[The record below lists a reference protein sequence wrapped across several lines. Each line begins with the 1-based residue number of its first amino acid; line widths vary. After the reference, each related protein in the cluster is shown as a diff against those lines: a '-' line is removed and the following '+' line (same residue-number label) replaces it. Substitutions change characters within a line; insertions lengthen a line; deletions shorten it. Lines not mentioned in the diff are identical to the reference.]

1 MINTNRFINVDKNN
15 GRIKMPKLTLMTKS
29 FETLGNISRFSNW
42 NISVIGNGLDE
53 ISFDVHKYVN
63 GEKCPIWDDLED
75 IKVVDVNGEARFEID
90 VDYTDNTET
99 IKSVHGQSLECE
111 LGQINLYDFHVN
123 DEDAMTYNETVTAN
137 DGEVLV
143 SGNYSVDFD
152 VNGNFIPTVFY
163 KPTDPNHSLLHRVIK
178 DKAPHWTI
186 GHVPS
191 YIALDE
197 EDFEAELSSTFQRT
211 YSADGT
217 NIYEFLTGEVAKES
231 NVVFIFDTV
240 HRRINCYSLTDGYI
254 TNRQSTVVSSGQ
266 VNENPTSEEQPDG
279 SYLFTQSKSNVDC
292 STANT
297 IKFDKLVDSITL
309 KLENNEK
316 VVNVDDYDF
325 DGREVNDFTV
335 DGSQTP
341 AKRMMLTNYN
351 ELTITKVESLNKIN
365 EPPALL
371 LYSNSHN
378 IIGYYKIYTN
388 LVLDITD
395 ASYFC
400 VVGQYGGVFT
410 FGVTNDTPT
419 VAGQRVTI
427 LDNPNFTTDIAV
439 KDYDTITFSDVH
451 YDNSNN
457 KPNVLVIKNNIIIDS
472 YVLSTSIEEL
482 DIYDATDL
490 VLIGGDGATFD
501 YELKLN
507 NSSNKLTLTTSSK
520 DTISVEG
527 FETLN
532 IEAAYI
538 ANERQTINYQLLDM
552 NKKVGSRVL
561 VEDAIGEDTTV
572 LISKDRL
579 AQEIGISSNKD
590 EVKNCFRVTG
600 GDDMITSAVAAV
612 NMSGSN
618 YIYQFADFQLND
630 MPNTLRERIAD
641 YQQLLE
647 DNRDDYE
654 ALYGELNDCYEQL
667 SYYQSVMAPNTNLSK
682 TTAQIAYYDLVDK
695 LTEVG
700 FSVAVNDLHVYSN
713 ISFAGITSNVKA
725 MAEVLVDSRFTVEI
739 VRGSAK
745 YNPSNQIWQ
754 GQIKLTRNTDKTDT
768 YPITDE
774 DKISLI
780 GVHIIDCS
788 NTQDELEYVKQKI
801 MKKLEEAELS
811 DIYFHTL
818 DITKVQAEEL
828 FAQYSLARLESYR
841 DAFEGCCSVVLAV
854 KDPKD
859 QSQILKQ
866 LYDRYKMLFEV
877 NDELVKVRQKQVDA
891 IQERID
897 TLEEQNADFQRRMNF
912 ANYLGKDLF
921 KVFSNYVREDDYQ
934 NDNYISDNLETT
946 EEYLNKAK
954 ELLETAQKEIKKAC
968 VLQRTVN
975 TTCQNMVLLPEF
987 RELFNKFNLFN
998 YIRVKT
1004 DDEIFKLRIVQID
1017 FDGENFADIKVTF
1030 SEQVETLDS
1039 NISDT
1044 ESILQQA
1051 QSMGTSYSATM
1062 LQASQGASAHDFV
1075 NDMYNKGLNAAK
1087 TMIADSNS
1095 NELVINSSGLLARRM
1110 DDTGLY
1116 GNKQLRII
1124 GNGIYMTDDAWDS
1137 VKMAIGETT
1146 FTDPITGQ
1154 DRQDYGLIA
1163 PNIVGQM
1170 IAGRSLYISAG
1181 NGNVKIDERGIT
1193 LGSNQYITWEEGGPV
1208 ESSVIY
1214 YAKNT
1219 SSITPP
1225 ESGWSTTMP
1234 AWENG
1239 KYIWQKTVITYADG
1253 TSDTSITCISGSKGE
1268 DGDGYTVMLT
1278 NDSHT
1283 FAGTNSH
1290 AIASS
1295 TSTNVIAYKNGEQKT
1310 VTIGTITGVPTGMT
1324 AVVDSQDSSKVNIS
1338 VTTSMT
1344 TASGVIIIPIIVDGK
1359 TFNKAFN
1366 YSIAFRGQDASE
1378 YYIVPSTYA
1387 INKTAYSFNDT
1398 STIEQIFNPST
1409 ISFNVYKKTEEV
1421 VNVAKEGVTGT
1432 PEDTS
1437 AGYTWN
1443 QDGNGVYWYYQF
1455 TNAHSLSPFI
1465 IDLGEVK
1472 TFQFIKN
1479 LHLHNMDGGYEKT
1492 VSMYG
1497 RQSTSD
1503 EWELITEK
1511 TVSELNNDIPF
1522 EYYGEQSYR
1531 YLKLTSTAYNII
1543 IGVNSTGNRFFVG
1556 SNIIRYADGYLSVQA
1571 KYDDEEENSI
1581 ITDVLQ
1587 KTDIIDVSKYSN
1599 LFISSLVC
1607 GESASLVIYP
1617 IINGS
1622 EQSGISIT
1630 DSIGVSNIDISQYDA
1645 IKFFIGYSSGS
1656 GTINYKLF
1664 NDNWINVATQSGSSI
1679 TYDLEDRNATAYRC
1693 LAYNNDNKILDS
1705 QITDVVYTDS
1715 VVSTSV
1721 QYAKANSSTTA
1732 PTSGWVDSSQDIGS
1746 ISSNDYIW
1754 TRARLI
1760 YESGYIE
1767 IGESA
1772 YDSAITKTLRT
1783 TYDYS
1788 GFKTDVARALSGGKS
1803 TTIGDDYIIS
1813 PKIGGG
1819 YLYIANQQNQTSI
1832 EINPRGIENPD
1843 STSIYNASGTLNNAY
1858 NAGPSSRT
1866 NCGHGNALK
1875 IRNLQM
1881 IKNGTIEAWNRS
1893 IHGYNYIND
1902 YAEYTS
1908 YVLPSGSTTYQ
1919 FVQFYSYMYQIKLEA
1934 IENMHCYY
1942 AIGSRNTEPSSWTEL
1957 HAGDPAVTLSNSA
1970 IEQRKGFWIK
1980 ITCSQSD
1987 YEDIEVSKKCEIDQY
2002 VSNVTLSYG
2011 HYESP
2016 SGQYGPSVFVG
2027 DTMQLPNWDFVLDGD
2042 YTFTPSGTFTDEDY
2056 YIVGISAS
2064 ESYVGSEYSFQYY
2077 ISSGEAYKIIQVLK
2091 EGEKLFNLDSSG
2103 DLNISGTFT
2112 GSGRFENQF
2121 YVSSAADTPYSGQN
2135 YYRGIFAVN
2144 QNDVTIGSTNN
2155 YFQAYNNDNGF
2166 GLVNKGKWTIYSY
2179 DTGRVVGLVS
2189 YGTGSNR
2196 GQALYS
2202 TYRTDNTMG
2211 YQHAVWLG
2219 DDHLSSNG
2227 AAHRYTAVRGDY
2239 INIYTNGRFGSSS
2252 SDDTKNQIRIAC
2264 TYLKNGSVVNGGAI
2278 WLHHY
2283 GVDMNTVNV
2292 TNNIAVQNNLSVGGS
2307 IASYGGQA
2315 TGVKFSEDINM
2326 ANHDIANVATIYAT
2340 SFHPRSDK
2348 RVKTL
2353 FDFES
2358 SFETIFTNLKPV
2370 EYIYN
2375 DDESQQK
2382 RLGFVAQD
2390 VEKSFDD
2397 AGLDINQYGIIGYN
2411 KGTIDDKKVDDL
2423 RTLSYMDFIPLNTYM
2438 IQKLMKQVDDL
2449 ENELKE
2455 IKNGE

>member
-29 FETLGNISRFSNW
+29 FETLGNISHFSNW

-111 LGQINLYDFHVN
+111 LGQISLYDFHVN

-163 KPTDPNHSLLHRVIK
+163 KPTDPDHSLLHRVIK
-178 DKAPHWTI
+178 DRAPHWTI

-266 VNENPTSEEQPDG
+266 VNENPTSEQQPDG

-410 FGVTNDTPT
+410 FSVTNDTPT

-427 LDNPNFTTDIAV
+427 LDNSNFTTDIAV
-439 KDYDTITFSDVH
+439 KNYDTITFSDVH

-572 LISKDRL
+572 LISKDKL

-682 TTAQIAYYDLVDK
+682 TTAQIAYYDLVNK

-713 ISFAGITSNVKA
+713 ISFAGITNNVKA

-1030 SEQVETLDS
+1030 SEQIETLDS

-1239 KYIWQKTVITYADG
+1239 KYIWQKTVVTYADE

-1283 FAGTNSH
+1283 FAGTDNH
-1290 AIASS
+1290 AIASQVES
-1295 TSTNVIAYKNGEQKT
+1295 KIVAYKNGTQMSVT
-1310 VTIGTITGVPTGMT
+1310 VGTATNVPTGMT
-1324 AVVDSQDSSKVNIS
+1324 VESFSDPSGTSGVAGIRVI
-1338 VTTSMT
+1338 VTTNMT
-1344 TASGVIIIPIIVDGK
+1344 TASGFVTIPITVDEK

-1387 INKTAYSFNDT
+1387 INKTAYSFSGT

-1409 ISFNVYKKTEEV
+1409 ISFDVYKKTEEV
-1421 VNVAKEGVTGT
+1421 VNVAKEGTTGS
-1432 PEDTS
+1432 PEDTT

-1443 QDGNGVYWYYQF
+1443 QYSDGVYWYYQF

-1479 LHLHNMDGGYEKT
+1479 LHLNNMDGGYEKT

-1511 TVSELNNDIPF
+1511 TVSELNNNIPF
-1522 EYYGEQSYR
+1522 EYYGEQTYR
-1531 YLKLTSTAYNII
+1531 YIKFTSTAYNVIV
-1543 IGVNSTGNRFFVG
+1543 GVNTSSNRFFIG
-1556 SNIIRYADGYLSVQA
+1556 SNIERYTNGYLSIQA
-1571 KYDDEEENSI
+1571 KYGNEVKDSLTI
-1581 ITDVLQ
+1581 PVLT
-1587 KTDIIDVSKYSN
+1587 KSDIIDVSNY
-1599 LFISSLVC
+1599 SSLFV
-1607 GESASLVIYP
+1607 ESSSLADSGVRIYP
-1617 IINGS
+1617 IINNV
-1622 EQSGISIT
+1622 EQSYINISP
-1630 DSIGVSNIDISQYDA
+1630 SVGVNSVDVSRYDA
-1645 IKFFIGYSSGS
+1645 IKFFVTMSSGS
-1656 GTINYKLF
+1656 STIKYKLF
-1664 NDNWINVATQSGSSI
+1664 NDNWVNVATQSGSSI
-1679 TYDLEDRNATAYRC
+1679 TYDLEDINATSYRC
-1693 LAYNNDNKILDS
+1693 LSYNNNNELLDS
-1705 QITDVVYTDS
+1705 QTVDIVYTDS

-1721 QYAKANSSTTA
+1721 QYAKTNSDSTP
-1732 PTSGWVDSSQDIGS
+1732 PTSGWVDSYQDIGS
-1746 ISSNDYIW
+1746 ISDTQYIW
-1754 TRARLI
+1754 TRARLT
-1760 YESGYIE
+1760 YESGYVQ
-1767 IGESA
+1767 IGEAS
-1772 YDSAITKTLRT
+1772 YDSVTTKTLRT

-1788 GFKTDVARALSGGKS
+1788 GFKTDVARALSGGQS
-1803 TTIGDDYIIS
+1803 TTIGSDYIIS

-1819 YLYIANQQNQTSI
+1819 YLYIANTDNHTSI
-1832 EINPRGIENPD
+1832 EINPKGHIDPSMVYTETGTI
-1843 STSIYNASGTLNNAY
+1843 SYQYNS
-1858 NAGPSSRT
+1858 GPSERI
-1866 NCGHGNALK
+1866 NCGSGDTLAIDALK
-1875 IRNLQM
+1875 I
-1881 IKNGTIEAWNRS
+1881 ITNGTVRNWDRNTFRIEYSEDFYYEGNFILPTGS
-1893 IHGYNYIND
+1893 
-1902 YAEYTS
+1902 TS
-1908 YVLPSGSTTYQ
+1908 YQSTQQLYRDYEITLTSTDNITCMYAIYADNETPSYNTLSVGQTISLTSQDIKDRKHLY
-1919 FVQFYSYMYQIKLEA
+1919 IKL
-1934 IENMHCYY
+1934 
-1942 AIGSRNTEPSSWTEL
+1942 L
-1957 HAGDPAVTLSNSA
+1957 
-1970 IEQRKGFWIK
+1970 
-1980 ITCSQSD
+1980 CSQSD
-1987 YEDIEVSKKCEIDQY
+1987 FEDPEVNKSCVITRKQT
-2002 VSNVTLSYG
+2002 NVTLNYG
-2011 HYESP
+2011 HYES
-2016 SGQYGPSVFVG
+2016 SGQTTVFVG
-2027 DTMQLPNWDFVLDGD
+2027 DTLPLYDVDFSNPPFI
-2042 YTFTPSGTFTDEDY
+2042 YTPVGTFTGDNFFL
-2056 YIVGISAS
+2056 ITIIGNGSAS
-2064 ESYVGSEYSFQYY
+2064 GAIDSTGSDYEVQYH
-2077 ISSGEAYKIIQVLK
+2077 IPDGAPFKIIQVLK
-2091 EGEKLFNLDSSG
+2091 NNEKLFNLDSSG
-2103 DLNISGTFT
+2103 DLTISGTFS
-2112 GSGRFENQF
+2112 GSGNFNKSF
-2121 YVSSAADTPYSGQN
+2121 NVGATVPGSIYNGVFNITTDG
-2135 YYRGIFAVN
+2135 VK
-2144 QNDVTIGSTNN
+2144 IGSTKNFIRAASNDIQLQLYANSKLMCYMSSDYYSLRTYSGNN
-2155 YFQAYNNDNGF
+2155 TQSIIATTNRTNNNISQSAIWF
-2166 GLVNKGKWTIYSY
+2166 GGGEA
-2179 DTGRVVGLVS
+2179 DGR
-2189 YGTGSNR
+2189 
-2196 GQALYS
+2196 QK
-2202 TYRTDNTMG
+2202 
-2211 YQHAVWLG
+2211 
-2219 DDHLSSNG
+2219 
-2227 AAHRYTAVRGDY
+2227 YTAIRGDCL
-2239 INIYTNGRFGSSS
+2239 NIYTNGRYRQDQTESDSQRIRLYCLYKDRSGTQYVGGDLYIDSGGITGNNLTINDTFHCRGLAINSGNGVEITGKISIGQGSSAYS
-2252 SDDTKNQIRIAC
+2252 QAARIYWTSDERIKNVQKINDNQLQ
-2264 TYLKNGSVVNGGAI
+2264 TFYKNI
-2278 WLHHY
+2278 KPIEY
-2283 GVDMNTVNV
+2283 
-2292 TNNIAVQNNLSVGGS
+2292 
-2307 IASYGGQA
+2307 
-2315 TGVKFSEDINM
+2315 KFN
-2326 ANHDIANVATIYAT
+2326 
-2340 SFHPRSDK
+2340 
-2348 RVKTL
+2348 
-2353 FDFES
+2353 
-2358 SFETIFTNLKPV
+2358 
-2370 EYIYN
+2370 N
-2375 DDESQQK
+2375 DDHYRYGFSAQQ
-2382 RLGFVAQD
+2382 
-2390 VEKSFDD
+2390 VEKSLLN
-2397 AGLDINQYGIIGYN
+2397 AGYDIDKYQLVSKDEGY
-2411 KGTIDDKKVDDL
+2411 IDKNTKVNDF
-2423 RTLSYMDFIPLNTYM
+2423 RTLSYIDFIPLNTYM
-2438 IQKLMKQVDDL
+2438 IQKLMKRVDDL
-2449 ENELKE
+2449 ESELKE